1 MGSSIARRLAAS
13 NHSPMVFDIAP
24 QAMEAVGGCQP
35 VRSPAEMLAPGA
47 MSASGEAPAQ
57 DEPPAQCDIIAVVV
71 LDDDQVADVVA
82 GPNGLLEGFARSG
95 GASRPPAAHPKPVVL
110 IHSTVQPETVSELAR
125 QASRAGL
132 TILDAPVT
140 GGPAAAE
147 SGDLVVML
155 GGPPEACEWVAP
167 QLSDYVGLALR
178 MGDWGAGQRAKIA
191 RNLITYCEWM
201 VAGEATALAEAAE
214 VDVEQFWRIIEHSD
228 RHIGTHGGFGNLRQL
243 VSARG
248 GAEVASGRGGAEA
261 ATARE
266 IIEPVIGLARKDLEL
281 AAELARKVD
290 CDPELAQ
297 AEQLAQWAAARLP
310 GILLGE

>member
-1 MGSSIARRLAAS
+1 MFGVIGLGQMGSSIARRLAAS
-13 NHSPMVFDIAP
+13 KRSPMVFDIAP
-24 QAMEAVGGCQP
+24 QAMEAVGGCRP
-35 VRSPAEMLAPGA
+35 VGSPAEMLAPDG
-47 MSASGEAPAQ
+47 MSARDGVSPRDGTV
-57 DEPPAQCDIIAVVV
+57 AQCDIIAVVV

-82 GPNGLLEGFARSG
+82 GPGGLLEGFARSG
-95 GASRPPAAHPKPVVL
+95 GADQTAAHPKPVVL
-110 IHSTVQPETVSELAR
+110 VHSTVQPETVSELAR
-125 QASRAGL
+125 QASQSGL

-147 SGDLVVML
+147 SGDLAVML
-155 GGPPEACEWVAP
+155 GGPAEACEWVAP

-201 VAGEATALAEAAE
+201 VAGVATALAAAAE

-243 VSARG
+243 APAPELV
-248 GAEVASGRGGAEA
+248 
-261 ATARE
+261 
-266 IIEPVIGLARKDLEL
+266 EPVIGLALKDLEL
-281 AAELARKVD
+281 AAELAREVD
-290 CDPELAQ
+290 CDSRLGEVAKLAQ
-297 AEQLAQWAAARLP
+297 TAAARLP